1 MKFIVLVLL
10 SSLFSLSLSAQ
21 KRFDL
26 FNVTGNY
33 NLEPSVLDRLGHNE
47 TALTS
52 NLSIPLVLKD
62 SSVWFTGIDYQ
73 YYSIGNSFSETAP
86 IDRFNLH
93 GFIMRTGYIHRFNA
107 KQSLQVLFVPR
118 VMTDFSA
125 SLSKSLQLG
134 GIVMYEKK
142 KNADFTWRAGVLYN
156 QEFFGTQLVPLLY
169 LDWNVTRKLKVKG
182 LFPIY
187 GKVFL
192 QHNEQFAYGLHFVG
206 LTTSY
211 ALDQPLNE
219 NRYVERRAI
228 DVSIFANV
236 QIWNN
241 LFLESRAGSSI
252 TKNYGLFSKGDK
264 LDLAL
269 PLVNIGDD
277 RTRLN
282 NTLGSATPFF
292 HLRLIY
298 SIAIE

>member
-1 MKFIVLVLL
+1 VKLIAFVLL
-10 SSLFSLSLSAQ
+10 SFLLSLSLSAQ

-26 FNVTGNY
+26 FNITGNY
-33 NLEPSVLDRLGHNE
+33 NLEPGVFDFLGDNE

-52 NLSIPLVLKD
+52 NLSIPLVLND
-62 SSVWFTGIDYQ
+62 SSVWFNSIDYQ
-73 YYSIGNSFSETAP
+73 YYSIGNTFTETAP
-86 IDRFNLH
+86 IDQFKLH
-93 GFIMRTGYIHRFNA
+93 GLILRTGYIHRFNA
-107 KQSLQVLFVPR
+107 KQSLQMLLVPR
-118 VMTDFSA
+118 IMTDFNA
-125 SLSKSLQLG
+125 SLSSSLQWG

-156 QEFFGTQLVPLLY
+156 QEFFGTQVVPLLY

-192 QHNEQFAYGLHFVG
+192 QSNERIAYGLHFVG

-211 ALDQPLNE
+211 ALDETLNE

-228 DVSIFANV
+228 DVSLFAKIQV
-236 QIWNN
+236 WNN
-241 LFLESRAGSSI
+241 LFLESRAGKSV
-252 TKNYGLFSKGDK
+252 TKNYGLFAKGDK

-269 PLVNIGDD
+269 PLVNFGDD

-282 NTLGSATPFF
+282 ETLGSTTPFF
-292 HLRLIY
+292 HLRFIY
-298 SIAIE
+298 SIATD